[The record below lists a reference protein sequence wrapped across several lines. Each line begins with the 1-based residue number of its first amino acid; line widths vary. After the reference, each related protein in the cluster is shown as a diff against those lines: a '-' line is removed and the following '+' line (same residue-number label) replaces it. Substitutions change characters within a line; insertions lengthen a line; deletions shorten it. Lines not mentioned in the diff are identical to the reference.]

1 MVFSFVIDDW
11 KSIFGD
17 PTKFGLGV
25 FSIMFDLLFMF
36 QHYVLFRNAKDTDKG
51 GYKKIEAPSS
61 VQGDGDVMESG
72 NVSEEKRPLLIGGR
86 KPETSKFRNFLKMCK
101 LVD

>member
-36 QHYVLFRNAKDTDKG
+36 QHYVLFRNAKDTLLT
-51 GYKKIEAPSS
+51 SS
-61 VQGDGDVMESG
+61 RETGDVTESG
-72 NVSEEKRPLLIGGR
+72 NVSKEKRTLLIGGR
-86 KPETSKFRNFLKMCK
+86 KPETST
-101 LVD
+101 